1 MGTRLYKVHEKGWYN
16 GLMVTQQAQI
26 KITLPVQ
33 LLDFLESKARR
44 FGLPVAA
51 YLRHLVLK
59 DVGETQYP
67 EFEMSNKTEKL
78 LEEAIKN
85 RNRAVRVAGDTAR
98 FLDNL

>member
-1 MGTRLYKVHEKGWYN
+1 
-16 GLMVTQQAQI
+16 MVTQQAQI

-59 DVGETQYP
+59 DVGEIQYP
-67 EFEMSNKTEKL
+67 EFEMSEKTELMLKK
-78 LEEAIKN
+78 AVQN
-85 RNRAVRVAGDTAR
+85 RKKSVRVVGDTAR